1 MSQRLTLDV
10 IAYDKI
16 KDIENPWLGLQA
28 EFPNITD
35 IDVAA
40 YR

>member
-1 MSQRLTLDV
+1 MLF
-10 IAYDKI
+10 YDKI

-35 IDVAA
+35 MLLSIDDL
-40 YR
+40 